1 MVLESSWI
9 GSLQVV
15 CTSAAVILSV
25 FSPYIANPRRITS
38 PRTLLWATRAQ
49 LALSWSDSILQLE
62 PLLRSYPLGIS
73 VYHTTLY
80 AIATSIQSDRLF
92 ENSSY
97 AWKPYACVWCLG
109 LSHEVVQ
116 VARHLST
123 DIQYYDWSIIELTL
137 AFAKIILLLI
147 LISCF
152 LLGSED
158 GYGSIPQDEESAG
171 FNAFSDSNPISSVR
185 TDNSESHH
193 KTATDEV
200 KDLGFWAWVLRFR
213 IMKQFIWPADRP
225 DLKWRFVLLFGLKLA
240 LQGLGILDAS
250 AFGDVLDALYSA
262 KTWHDVL
269 LPMVN
274 GLVIERAE
282 GVDQIFDS
290 VLQDMIPSVIAAFSA
305 TLFLVTITGPIIL
318 LDLAI
323 CSTLVGIVLRRSTHQ
338 VLESLLF
345 IGCMAGML
353 VVIKLVLD
361 GRATPGDFFR
371 YPMYW
376 SILSQP
382 LERLRISTRDI
393 VKKLQEADEVRK
405 LLERTTK
412 DGPKLPKL
420 EFQGGELEFR
430 NVTFRRG
437 QQTILE
443 DFSHRIP
450 AGTKTALVGPSG
462 VGKSTLLA
470 LVTGQEKPD
479 SGEILIDNQN
489 IEEVDIDSLRGY
501 VGIIEQDPF
510 IFNCSVKDNLK
521 YAKRDAT
528 DEQMKVALQKAS
540 LDDVVSQRPKK
551 YDTPTGANGRN
562 FSGGEKQRL
571 NFGRLFLNPRS
582 IVLIDEGTSAL
593 DAETEWLLKSNLS
606 EALSGTTCI
615 FVAFVLLYCPSRRLQ
630 SDNVY

>member
-1 MVLESSWI
+1 M
-9 GSLQVV
+9 
-15 CTSAAVILSV
+15 
-25 FSPYIANPRRITS
+25 
-38 PRTLLWATRAQ
+38 
-49 LALSWSDSILQLE
+49 DS
-62 PLLRSYPLGIS
+62 
-73 VYHTTLY
+73 T
-80 AIATSIQSDRLF
+80 
-92 ENSSY
+92 NS
-97 AWKPYACVWCLG
+97 
-109 LSHEVVQ
+109 
-116 VARHLST
+116 
-123 DIQYYDWSIIELTL
+123 
-137 AFAKIILLLI
+137 
-147 LISCF
+147 
-152 LLGSED
+152 
-158 GYGSIPQDEESAG
+158 
-171 FNAFSDSNPISSVR
+171 
-185 TDNSESHH
+185 
-193 KTATDEV
+193 
-200 KDLGFWAWVLRFR
+200 
-213 IMKQFIWPADRP
+213 
-225 DLKWRFVLLFGLKLA
+225 
-240 LQGLGILDAS
+240 
-250 AFGDVLDALYSA
+250 
-262 KTWHDVL
+262 
-269 LPMVN
+269 

-338 VLESLLF
+338 VLESRRSLLAADSHQKQQRQDTIRGWRTAASYNQLQYQIEENNKRVATVFSLQWKFLSIVTKAYSLMDLVLF

-551 YDTPTGANGRN
+551 YDTPAGANGRN